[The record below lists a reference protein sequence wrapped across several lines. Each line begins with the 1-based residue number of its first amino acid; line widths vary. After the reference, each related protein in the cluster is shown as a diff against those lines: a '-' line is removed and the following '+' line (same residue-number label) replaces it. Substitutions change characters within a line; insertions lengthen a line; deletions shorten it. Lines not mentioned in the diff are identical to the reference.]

1 MTNRY
6 NEWLIATANDKEANE
21 ALLAIR
27 EDEEGVNDRFYC
39 DLAFGTG
46 GLRGKLGIGTN
57 RMNVYTVGR
66 ATKGLAEYVLKNYA
80 ENRSVAIA
88 YDSRNKSR
96 EFAFLAAD
104 IMSSKGIKAY
114 VFEDIAPT
122 PLLSFA
128 ARRLKTSVG
137 IVITASHNPK
147 EYNGYK
153 VYNDKGCQITEEA
166 AKEITEEIK
175 KADYFSDIRPDK
187 SIIVKLGD
195 EILDKFVEEI
205 KKYSYFDKTALFAP
219 KIVYSPLN
227 GTGNKPVRRILR
239 EIGATDVAVVPEQ
252 ENPDGNFPTCP
263 YPNPEEREA
272 LVLALDLAKNVR
284 ADLVLATDPDADRI
298 GIAVR
303 DKKGEYRLFNG
314 NETGVV
320 MMDYIFSMKKEKG
333 LLPKNPT
340 AVKTIV
346 TSDMA
351 AALAEDKGASVR
363 DVLTGFKYIG
373 ETIDNL
379 PSPDDYVFG
388 MEESYGYLVGTH
400 VRDKDAVSAAMTIVE
415 AAAFYRS
422 KGLSLIDVLD
432 GLYEKYGYYKT
443 KLLSF
448 AYPGEKG
455 KEQMDAFTAT
465 LRKNP
470 WKEICGEAC
479 SVKDYSLGIEGLPK
493 SNVLSFKSEDLKI
506 IVRPSGT
513 EPKIKFYLTAKKQ
526 IEEASDAVLEKMEE
540 FVKSQL

>member
-27 EDEEGVNDRFYC
+27 DDEEGINDRFYC

-104 IMSSKGIKAY
+104 VMSSKGVKAY

-195 EILDKFVEEI
+195 EILDQFVEEI
-205 KKYSYFDKTALFAP
+205 KKYSYFDKTSLFAP

-272 LVLALDLAKNVR
+272 LALALDLAKNVR
-284 ADLVLATDPDADRI
+284 ANLVLATDPDADRI

-351 AALAEDKGASVR
+351 AALAKDKGASVR

-415 AAAFYRS
+415 AAAYYRS

-443 KLLSF
+443 RLLSF

-455 KEQMDAFTAT
+455 KEQMDAFTAA

-526 IEEASDAVLEKMEE
+526 REEASDAVLEKMEE